1 LTGIELMPAS
11 TSDQEGTCFLSY
23 ARSDEHFALRF
34 ANDLRSLGASTWM
47 DQLDLR
53 PSQHWDRAIERAIR
67 ACSSVIVILSPRSVA
82 SENVA
87 DEIGLA
93 IDCGKP
99 VIPVMIEPCDLPL
112 RLTRKHLID
121 ATRDYRAALRECF
134 AEIGTG
140 RRDRRP
146 VGEPALE
153 LLGIDEPEVI
163 ASATRQLATIVGPI
177 AEILVNKAASETASV
192 ETFYNL
198 LSVYIHDED
207 ERERFLDSAP
217 QRHIPSE
224 NLDRSTDAVLAA
236 AEGVQ
241 INGEDLERLGKI
253 LSSYLGPV
261 GILIARR
268 ERKACASL
276 RDFRQRLATT
286 LRNKRDRA
294 EFFRRAELDGAS
306 HETAPPM
313 RFALQSGG

>member
-1 LTGIELMPAS
+1 MTAS

-112 RLTRKHLID
+112 RITRMHLID
-121 ATRDYRAALRECF
+121 ATRDYQAALTECF
-134 AEIGTG
+134 ASIAE
-140 RRDRRP
+140 DRGNP
-146 VGEPALE
+146 KSFSEPARE
-153 LLGIDEPEVI
+153 LGGIHEPEVI
-163 ASATRQLATIVGPI
+163 ASATRQLATVVGPI
-177 AEILVNKAASETASV
+177 AQILVKKAASEAASV
-192 ETFYNL
+192 ERLYDL
-198 LSVYIHDED
+198 LSLHIQVED
-207 ERERFLDSAP
+207 ERERFMDSAP
-217 QRHIPSE
+217 QRHIPSG
-224 NLDRSTDAVLAA
+224 NLARSTEAMLAA
-236 AEGVQ
+236 AKGVQ
-241 INGEDLERLGKI
+241 INGDDLERLGKI

-268 ERKACASL
+268 ERKACGSL

-286 LRNKRDRA
+286 LRNRRDRE
-294 EFFRRAELDGAS
+294 EFSRRAELDGAS

-313 RFALQSGG
+313 RLALQSGG